1 MMGTYCLH
9 SYSLLQNKVLHCQEW
24 DNGTLPVFLFSTCCF
39 GFLLYAFHRIGPS
52 VWMSCL
58 FHNVNVCVLLFPFL
72 FVSCKELCQ
81 KHNFLASCQLHKTL
95 FQHYVNILVVFVLW
109 LLCIII
115 FKYQKVP
122 CVYMRTLLDYNAPVT
137 LLNWISFSVYHC
149 RYACRWG
156 HRRWM
161 YFS

>member
-1 MMGTYCLH
+1 MRQWNVASFYFQ
-9 SYSLLQNKVLHCQEW
+9 YLLFW
-24 DNGTLPVFLFSTCCF
+24 
-39 GFLLYAFHRIGPS
+39 FLLVCISQNMTISMNEVSFHT
-52 VWMSCL
+52 
-58 FHNVNVCVLLFPFL
+58 VNVCVLLFPFL

-81 KHNFLASCQLHKTL
+81 KHNFLGSCQLHKTL
-95 FQHYVNILVVFVLW
+95 FQHCVNILVVFVIW

-115 FKYQKVP
+115 IKYQKVP
-122 CVYMRTLLDYNAPVT
+122 CVYMRTSLDYNTPVT
-137 LLNWISFSVYHC
+137 LLNWISLSVYHC